1 MSENTDPI
9 RVDMGAKDNALG
21 EAIMAA
27 LLSGRP
33 LVMHDSTRPEVPE
46 VGIGMDLEM
55 LPEGGGNRA

>member
-9 RVDMGAKDNALG
+9 RVDMGAEDNGLG
-21 EAIMAA
+21 EAIMTA

-33 LVMHDSTRPEVPE
+33 VIMNDSTRPEVPE
-46 VGIGMDLEM
+46 VGIGMDIEM